1 VSCLTAVV
9 ITMAV
14 NVPELDTWA
23 VFTMTAMSAAEAS
36 EATARACCGEGP
48 AERLRGGD
56 VGAAGL
62 RWLWGL
68 VADCQRPPSLESEG
82 NTLPAA
88 W

>member
-1 VSCLTAVV
+1 
-9 ITMAV
+9 
-14 NVPELDTWA
+14 

-48 AERLRGGD
+48 AERLRGGG

-68 VADCQRPPSLESEG
+68 VADCQRPPSLASKG
-82 NTLPAA
+82 NTPSGRAVIPEISRQVA
-88 W
+88 PEST